1 MISAANYASI
11 LLQAGQVEQA
21 VHWLQLALAHGS
33 PAFMAHLVPELAAS
47 PHPQVRAPSHRRPS
61 EESRMLLHIPDVL
74 SADQVADFRRRLDAA
89 DWTDGRET
97 VGHLGAQ
104 AKHNQ
109 QLPEASPLRRELGE
123 IILVALAR
131 HPLFFSAALPLKYLP
146 PRFNRYSGG
155 GTYGFHVDGAVMNP
169 ANGEQLRSDIS
180 CTLFLSAP
188 DEYEG
193 GELIISD
200 TYGEHEV
207 KLPAGDLIVYPSSSL
222 HQVRP
227 VTRGARV
234 ASFFWVQSMV
244 RDDVQRR
251 LLWEMDGAIE
261 RLRQTGGDA
270 EAVLQLTGVY
280 HNLLRRWSE
289 V

>member
-1 MISAANYASI
+1 
-11 LLQAGQVEQA
+11 
-21 VHWLQLALAHGS
+21 
-33 PAFMAHLVPELAAS
+33 
-47 PHPQVRAPSHRRPS
+47 
-61 EESRMLLHIPDVL
+61 MLLHIPDIL
-74 SADQVADFRRRLDAA
+74 STDQVADFRRRLDAA

-146 PRFNRYSGG
+146 PRFARYSGG
-155 GTYGFHVDGAVMNP
+155 GTYGFHVDGAVMNL

-227 VTRGARV
+227 VTAAR
-234 ASFFWVQSMV
+234 AWPRSSGYRAWSATMCSAACCGKWTA
-244 RDDVQRR
+244 RSSACGRPAATPRR
-251 LLWEMDGAIE
+251 CA
-261 RLRQTGGDA
+261 A
-270 EAVLQLTGVY
+270 TGVY
-280 HNLLRRWSE
+280 HNLLRRWARSE
-289 V
+289 PLMPARDDLAIILICNS